1 MTEEKPKHVRK
12 RRTRR
17 RFGAVRKLPSGLWQ
31 ARYPDPATGRLIAA
45 PTRFRTKKD
54 AELWLSE
61 EEAKILRGAWIDPNA
76 GKITVRDWG
85 DRWFTSARS
94 TLKAKTVGSYESLLR
109 TTIYPTFGDMDVAA
123 IKPIQV
129 AEWVAELRR
138 RKSARTGKPLS
149 ASRVRQAYRVLS
161 LLMAAAVENELIAR
175 SPCRGVRMPKL
186 PETDPQ
192 ILTNEEMDRIIAYA
206 KAPHDVLISL
216 LAYGGLRI
224 GEAFALRRL
233 RFEQETWTLTIAE
246 AVEEVS
252 GRQYW
257 DTPKGHR
264 RRSIR
269 LPLFVTDQLARHLR
283 TRPKEPDTLIF
294 VGRTGNALRYNSWR
308 RSVFDPAAEAAGFEG
323 VTPHDL
329 RASHGTW
336 IAERFGV
343 MAAAKRLG
351 HANASVTTRHY
362 ARASAGS
369 DEGVADGLDDARNP
383 TAGESGPAADD
394 GTDVTRDGTDMAREW
409 HDGDGDDPKEVA

>member
-1 MTEEKPKHVRK
+1 MAQEKPKRVRK

-17 RFGAVRKLPSGLWQ
+17 RFGAIRQLPSGLWQ
-31 ARYPDPATGRLIAA
+31 ARYPDPATGQLIAA

-54 AELWLSE
+54 AELWLAE
-61 EEAKILRGAWIDPNA
+61 EETKILRGAWVDPNA
-76 GKITVRDWG
+76 GKITVREWG
-85 DRWFTSARS
+85 DRWFASARA

-109 TTIYPTFGDMDVAA
+109 TMIYPTFGDTDIATV
-123 IKPIQV
+123 KPIQV
-129 AEWVAELRR
+129 VEWVATLQR

-149 ASRVRQAYRVLS
+149 ASRIRQAYRVLS
-161 LLMAAAVENELIAR
+161 LLMAAAVENELIGR
-175 SPCRGVRMPKL
+175 SPCRGIRMPKL
-186 PETDPQ
+186 PETDPE
-192 ILTNEEMDRIIAYA
+192 ILTNEEMDRIIEAVRP
-206 KAPHDVLISL
+206 PHDVLVLL

-233 RFEQETWTLTIAE
+233 RFDYQARTLTIAE

-264 RRSIR
+264 SRVIR
-269 LPLFVTDQLARHLR
+269 LPAFVADRLARHLR
-283 TRPKEPDTLIF
+283 TRPEGPETLIF

-308 RSVFDPAAEAAGFEG
+308 RSVFDPAVTAAGFEG

-336 IAERFGV
+336 IAEHFGV

-362 ARASAGS
+362 ARASARSDDGVAEGLDNARNTATPAHGTGS
-369 DEGVADGLDDARNP
+369 DHAANLARN
-383 TAGESGPAADD
+383 
-394 GTDVTRDGTDMAREW
+394 W
-409 HDGDGDDPKEVA
+409 HDGDNEGPTEAA